1 MNIKRLAF
9 TVAALIMTVLLFIPV
24 QAESLEDVVV
34 LSAPLVRSSDTK
46 DGMVRVWL
54 KEMGDLS
61 HLDVTVTGRYSI
73 NGNTAMT
80 ITDGEKITIDF
91 DKSTGAITFT
101 LRGTTYA
108 VSGTELRLR
117 RHQADGESA
126 LSIAQADRPNNLY
139 PGDLRLLAVMN
150 SDGTYRLYP
159 ILHVYLE
166 YYLKGVVP
174 NEMSSS
180 YPIEALKAQ
189 AVAARTYVLREMEV
203 RGAYNYDVSDTSS
216 SQVYKGHSTSENNA
230 TKAVDETKGIVAR
243 NGSALTG
250 TYYTASNGGQTEA
263 VKNAWGSTGYSYL
276 KVKDDPFDASNTS
289 SNRRRLTIYKDFDH
303 PSQNATLASIL
314 TAAAQ
319 KQCGAA
325 AVIESIDSVIPH
337 TPKYAAPSRLYT
349 RMDFGVTVLT
359 NTTVQY
365 ATLSFGIF
373 EDLETQLNL
382 SIQSTKNELWSVET
396 MAEGYRITVGRWGH
410 GIGMSQR
417 GAQKMG
423 QLGYTYDQILGFY
436 YEGCERVQ
444 YTFTHTILPAG
455 GSGDIVSAEPP
466 AEISPSVGNQ
476 ATLTLSSAGDVAALR
491 YSAAETGKVL
501 TGVPNG
507 AAVTVLAKGSEWTLV
522 RYGQINGY
530 LPTDLL
536 IFTAGAP
543 ISTTQT
549 PTYISQWASVTGTNA
564 LNFRTGPGFDYD
576 VQSSLGEGTVLCV
589 LGTDGEWVKVQCGG
603 MVGYVSVDF
612 LTMHSAYPGTISS
625 DTSAMVS
632 LGDENLSISLLS
644 APSMTATA
652 IMDITHGTQVT
663 VLHNDGSW
671 CRVKVAG
678 VEGYLLTTQLDFD
691 ATGVT
696 PTEAP
701 GTQGETAIVNSD
713 ANTLNLREGPSTNTT
728 VKAQIPKGTTIIVT
742 ERGDTWCAVSWGDL
756 SGYVMTKY
764 LLFPND
770 PTEEPTDSPSPTVT
784 SDPGTEPEITA
795 APEEYKAWV
804 MGTVNYVNLRVSP
817 STEAEVITRIPSGD
831 EVSVI
836 EVLGTFTHV
845 RHGVGTGYVLSKH
858 LTYTKPMESIGVMYV
873 NTDVDP
879 LALRDEPDMYDTTVL
894 VYIPRGEKVML
905 YGHEGDWSHV
915 QWGDYVGYCA
925 TAYLNWKKPTDYAPD
940 DTPIYDPTLVSVSGW
955 TAIVNNNGMA
965 LGLRKWCSM
974 EAPELTSLPAGG
986 TVRLLEMGDIWCKIS
1001 YEGETGYCLTNKLL
1015 FKAPD

>member
-9 TVAALIMTVLLFIPV
+9 AVAALIMTVLLFIPAYA
-24 QAESLEDVVV
+24 QTLEDVVV
-34 LSAPLVRSSDTK
+34 LSAPLVRSSTVK

-61 HLDVTVTGRYSI
+61 KLDVTVTGRYSV

-80 ITDGEKITIDF
+80 IADGEKITINF
-91 DKSTGAITFT
+91 DKSTGAITFS
-101 LRGTTYA
+101 LNGTAYA

-126 LSIAQADRPNNLY
+126 VSIAQADRPNNLY
-139 PGDLRLLAVMN
+139 PGDLQLLAVKN
-150 SDGTYRLYP
+150 SNGTYRLYP

-203 RGAYNYDVSDTSS
+203 RGSYNDDVSETSS

-230 TKAVDETKGIVAR
+230 TKAVDETKGIVAM

-250 TYYTASNGGQTEA
+250 TYYTASNGGQTES
-263 VKNAWGSTGYSYL
+263 VKNAWGSSGYTYL
-276 KVKDDPFDASNTS
+276 KVKDDPFDAANTS

-303 PSQNATLASIL
+303 ASQNATLAGIL
-314 TAAAQ
+314 SAAAQ
-319 KQCGAA
+319 KQCGAS
-325 AVIESIDSVIPH
+325 AVIETIDSVIPH

-349 RMDFGVTVLT
+349 RMDFGVTVL
-359 NTTVQY
+359 NGATVQY
-365 ATLSFGIF
+365 VTLSFDIF
-373 EDLETQLNL
+373 EDLETQLGL
-382 SIQSTKNELWSVET
+382 SIQSSKNELWSVET
-396 MAEGYRITVGRWGH
+396 LTDGYKITVGRWGH

-466 AEISPSVGNQ
+466 ADISPSVEHQ
-476 ATLTLSSAGDVAALR
+476 ATVTLASSGDVAALR
-491 YSAAETGKVL
+491 YGPAESGRLL

-507 AAVTVLAKGSEWTLV
+507 AVVTVLAKGADWTLV
-522 RYGQINGY
+522 KYGQINGY
-530 LPTDLL
+530 LPTNLL
-536 IFTAGAP
+536 TFTDTP
-543 ISTTQT
+543 PVTTAET
-549 PTYISQWASVTGTNA
+549 PTYISQWAAVTGTNS
-564 LNFRTGPGFDYD
+564 LNFRTGPGFEYD
-576 VQSSLGEGTVLCV
+576 VQGSLGEGTVLCV
-589 LGTDGEWVKVQCGG
+589 LATSGEWVKVQCGG
-603 MVGYVSVDF
+603 MVGYVSPDF
-612 LTMHSAYPGTISS
+612 LTMYSSYPGTISS
-625 DTSAMVS
+625 DNSAMVS
-632 LGDENLSISLLS
+632 LGAADLSVSLLS
-644 APSMTATA
+644 SPSMTATA
-652 IMDITHGTQVT
+652 IMDVAHGTQVT

-696 PTEAP
+696 PTDVP
-701 GTQGETAIVNSD
+701 GLQGETAIVNSD
-713 ANTLNLREGPSTNTT
+713 ANTLNLRSGPSTEYS

-742 ERGDTWCAVSWGDL
+742 ERGDTWCAVTWGEL
-756 SGYVMTKY
+756 TGYVMTKY
-764 LLFPND
+764 LLFPED
-770 PTEEPTDSPSPTVT
+770 PTESPTISPSPTVT
-784 SDPGTEPEITA
+784 AQPEITA
-795 APEEYKAWV
+795 APEEYTAWV

-831 EVSVI
+831 ELSVI

-873 NTDVDP
+873 NTAVDP

-894 VYIPRGEKVML
+894 VRIPRGEKVVL
-905 YGHEGDWSHV
+905 YGHEGAWSHV

-925 TAYLNWKKPTDYAPD
+925 TEYLSWKKPTDYAPD
-940 DTPIYDPTLVSVSGW
+940 DTPIYDPTLEAVSGW
-955 TAIVNNNGMA
+955 TAVANNDGMA
-965 LGLRKWCSM
+965 LGVRKWCSM
-974 EAPELTSLPAGG
+974 EAPELTSIPAGG
-986 TVRLLEMGDIWCKIS
+986 SVRLLEMGDIWCKIS

-1015 FKAPD
+1015 FMAPN